1 MAVTSSGAISL
12 PNLQSEFGG
21 DNPISLSEYYRNGA
35 YVTSNNTSVP
45 TSGAISLSNF
55 YGALKR
61 VTSLSIANHANTNG
75 DLTTVTLPTGLQVG
89 DILVVSRSSTTSSS
103 SLPSGWTLINF
114 AYSSNGAY
122 KNWGSLLAYKVV
134 TSTSESGT
142 SVGSFGN
149 GGNDTGATVWAIR
162 PNIPASQINIV
173 DTFSYA
179 GTSSGGNTTINASDS
194 SFCTVSLAS
203 MGVLNVASSYSS
215 LLGTTTNTGIF
226 RNAAGGTDPISGS
239 QNYLTGTYIGAD
251 DEHDGN
257 VAYAFCQTP
266 ESSVNIDVNNQSSI
280 VNALSSAYLEVI
292 QMPQVILTPE
302 ELEAMLD
309 RAAKRGASAVLSEL
323 GLTDESAATDIRE
336 IRGLLETWRLT
347 RLSIWNTF
355 VKITTVA
362 IFGFIATAIW
372 MQLGNK

>member
-1 MAVTSSGAISL
+1 MAIQSSGLIT
-12 PNLQSEFGG
+12 LQDIEDEFGG
-21 DNPISLSEYYRNGA
+21 TGSIGLSEYYRNGS

-89 DILVVSRSSTTSSS
+89 DILVASRSSTTSSS

-114 AYSSNGAY
+114 AYNSNGIS

-173 DTFSYA
+173 DVFGYA
-179 GTSSGGNTTINASDS
+179 GTSGGGNTTINASNS
-194 SFCTVSLAS
+194 SFCTISLAS
-203 MGVLNVASSYSS
+203 MGILAKLSSNTS
-215 LLGTTTNTGIF
+215 LLGTTTNHGIF
-226 RNAAGGTDPISGS
+226 RDAAGGTDPISGS
-239 QNYLTGTYIGAD
+239 QNYLAGSYDSGD
-251 DEHDGN
+251 DNHDGN
-257 VAYAFCQTP
+257 VAYALCQTP
-266 ESSVNIDVNNQSSI
+266 ESSVDIYADSQVSN
-280 VNALSSAYLEVI
+280 VNAFVSAYLEVI
-292 QMPQVILTPE
+292 
-302 ELEAMLD
+302 
-309 RAAKRGASAVLSEL
+309 
-323 GLTDESAATDIRE
+323 
-336 IRGLLETWRLT
+336 
-347 RLSIWNTF
+347 
-355 VKITTVA
+355 
-362 IFGFIATAIW
+362 
-372 MQLGNK
+372 